1 MVKKRGPLDRIE
13 KVVKKR
19 RSFHSVSDTS
29 TVSSPKVFY
38 LFIFTCLLFTILIGL
53 QLFFLTADKIIKKDF
68 LQTNKF
74 R

>member
-1 MVKKRGPLDRIE
+1 MVKKKGPLDRIE

-53 QLFFLTADKIIKKDF
+53 QLFLTADKIIKKDF